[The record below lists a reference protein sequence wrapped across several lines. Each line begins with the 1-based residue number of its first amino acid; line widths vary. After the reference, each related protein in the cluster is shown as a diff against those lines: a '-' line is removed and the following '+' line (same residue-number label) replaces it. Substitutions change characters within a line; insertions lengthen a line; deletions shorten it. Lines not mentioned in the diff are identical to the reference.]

1 MSHYLA
7 QTQPGEPLGYHDI
20 DTDVDSDIVA
30 HLPHGLMEHHA
41 FQPHLWRAGD
51 RVSVTTADGK
61 RYEGRALE
69 VSNAT
74 GNVLIQ
80 LEIMP
85 PKHGHESMT
94 SDRIVA

>member
-1 MSHYLA
+1 MSTYLA
-7 QTQPGEPLGYHDI
+7 KTPLGEPKGYHDI
-20 DTDVDSDIVA
+20 DTEIDSATMD

-41 FQPHLWRAGD
+41 FQPHMWRAGD
-51 RVSVTTADGK
+51 QVVVTTADGR
-61 RYEGRALE
+61 RYEGYVLE

-85 PKHGHESMT
+85 PKHGQESMPAI
-94 SDRIVA
+94 RIVA